1 MYSYIGRQPI
11 FDTSNKVYGYEI
23 LYRNGSSDNESHVV
37 DGDKATKNVISDI
50 YYLFGFEKLTN
61 LKPAFIN
68 FTENLLL
75 DKTALLVDPKN
86 VVIEVLEDVKITDT
100 IIENIKELK
109 NAGYTIAL
117 DDYTGDESFDAI
129 LPYMD
134 IIKVDFLLTDKD
146 KQAHIA
152 KRLSNSCKLL
162 AEKVENLDVF
172 NYAKDM
178 GYHLFQG
185 YYFATPSIKKK
196 KVDQISQ
203 VTFSSLLKELS
214 NPGIDFKKCS
224 DIIYTDT
231 VLTYKLLKAVNTVEY
246 HTRSP
251 ISNVK
256 DALVR
261 MGVRNAKQWLLLV
274 FSQTNN
280 TTVSDELI
288 RIAFLR
294 GLFLEELFN
303 NHIPKLEGEKGFI
316 LGMFSLLSK
325 ILDQDMEDILKDIT
339 IDDDIKAA
347 LLKTNK
353 EGIYYRLL
361 KFVEHYEKQDLNVKL
376 SDLGVNLSEETVHE
390 LYANKLMI
398 VDRVFQSNS

>member
-11 FDTSNKVYGYEI
+11 FDTGNKVFGYEL
-23 LYRNGSSDNESHVV
+23 LYRNGSGENVSNVV
-37 DGDKATKNVISDI
+37 DGDLATKNVISDV

-68 FTENLLL
+68 FTESLLL

-86 VVIEVLEDVKITDT
+86 VVIEVLEDVKISNKL
-100 IIENIKELK
+100 IENIIELK
-109 NAGYTIAL
+109 KNGYTIAL
-117 DDYTGDESFDAI
+117 DDYTGDSYFDSI

-134 IIKVDFLLTDKD
+134 IIKVDFLLTGKEE
-146 KQAHIA
+146 QETIA
-152 KRLSNSCKLL
+152 KKLGHSCRLL
-162 AEKVENLDVF
+162 AEKVENIDVF
-172 NYAKDM
+172 NWAKDI

-203 VTFSSLLKELS
+203 ATFSSLMRELS
-214 NPGIDFKKCS
+214 KPGIDFKKCS

-246 HTRSP
+246 HARSP
-251 ISNVK
+251 ITNVK

-261 MGVRNAKQWLLLV
+261 MGARNAKQWLLLV

-294 GLFLEELFN
+294 GLFLEELFD
-303 NHIPKLEGEKGFI
+303 HHVPRLDKEKGFI
-316 LGMFSLLSK
+316 LGMFSLLSR
-325 ILDQDMEDILKDIT
+325 ILDEDIETILDGINIDQEIKD
-339 IDDDIKAA
+339 A
-347 LLKTNK
+347 LTKTNK
-353 EGIYYRLL
+353 NHLYYKLL

-376 SDLGVNLSEETVHE
+376 EDLGVNLSEETLHQ
-390 LYANKLMI
+390 LYANKLVV
-398 VDRVFQSNS
+398 VDRVFQNN